1 LIRGISYLKLN
12 GIRKSFYHYL
22 SVISRR
28 AKSMI
33 KDLVEHQNNSKNVYF
48 ARQFTAALQKI
59 GIEPSP
65 RVVANEFNAHLKS
78 NVAKPHTVRKWL
90 LGVSKPSS
98 AMLIPLANWLNID
111 PKHLLR
117 PPQGNADLGKFS
129 FEFDFT
135 DQEVISKYLAMTVKE
150 KITVRLV
157 IDAIAEKHR

>member
-1 LIRGISYLKLN
+1 
-12 GIRKSFYHYL
+12 
-22 SVISRR
+22 
-28 AKSMI
+28 MI

-78 NVAKPHTVRKWL
+78 NAAKPHTVRKWL

-135 DQEVISKYLAMTVKE
+135 DQEVISKYLSMTVKE

>member
-1 LIRGISYLKLN
+1 
-12 GIRKSFYHYL
+12 
-22 SVISRR
+22 
-28 AKSMI
+28 MI

-78 NVAKPHTVRKWL
+78 NAAKPHTVRKWL

-98 AMLIPLANWLNID
+98 AMLIPLANWLNVD

-117 PPQGNADLGKFS
+117 PPQGNSDLGKFS

-135 DQEVISKYLAMTVKE
+135 DQEVISKYLAMTLKE